1 MESQL
6 NALLT
11 DTDIWM
17 VCPYDSR
24 IARPDVLADALRTHP
39 ERLDG
44 DRVAASPD
52 YLDPARFRP
61 PGPTAP
67 PPGPTAPPPGP
78 APARACG
85 WPARSASRSRSTRR
99 SPAAPSAWS

>member
-61 PGPTAP
+61 HGPRPGQGLWLARQICESVEVHPTES
-67 PPGPTAPPPGP
+67 GCTVRLELTGT
-78 APARACG
+78 RAQEL
-85 WPARSASRSRSTRR
+85 
-99 SPAAPSAWS
+99 

>member
-11 DTDIWM
+11 DTNIWM

-44 DRVAASPD
+44 VR
-52 YLDPARFRP
+52 LHRP
-61 PGPTAP
+61 PGADRHPR
-67 PPGPTAPPPGP
+67 PGAVAEADRVGYV
-78 APARACG
+78 
-85 WPARSASRSRSTRR
+85 SRST
-99 SPAAPSAWS
+99 AWGPCARARPGID

>member
-24 IARPDVLADALRTHP
+24 IARPDVLAYALRTHP

-52 YLDPARFRP
+52 YLDPAWFR
-61 PGPTAP
+61 

-99 SPAAPSAWS
+99 RPAAPSAWS